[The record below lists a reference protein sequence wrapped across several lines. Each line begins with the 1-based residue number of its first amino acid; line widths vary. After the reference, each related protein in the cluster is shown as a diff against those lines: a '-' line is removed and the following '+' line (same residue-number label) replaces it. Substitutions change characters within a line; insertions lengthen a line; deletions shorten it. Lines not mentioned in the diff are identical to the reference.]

1 MNNTLKYT
9 VVAAIVIVAAA
20 FGIQSFISKSSMQN
34 VDVSTLSPAAG
45 EPSDG
50 QMVPSEDAMTGTGM
64 EPPAMESG
72 MDAPATTESAPVDGA
87 AVVDP
92 SAEAM
97 PPQPAPVEGEEAV
110 QPEVKDPATAP
121 SFEDEKVEDGAEST
135 EN

>member
-50 QMVPSEDAMTGTGM
+50 QMAPSEDAMTGTGM

-72 MDAPATTESAPVDGA
+72 MDAPATTEGTPVDG

-97 PPQPAPVEGEEAV
+97 PPQPAPMEGEEAV
-110 QPEVKDPATAP
+110 PSDEIKDPATAP